1 MDSLDATLLG
11 RATTVVRDRRDVGD
25 ARDLETTGIQRAHRG
40 FTTGAR
46 ATDADFDV
54 LHAVLLRRDSRLL
67 SRHLRRERRR
77 LARTAEAA
85 TTRGR
90 PGKRVSL
97 AIGDRDDGV
106 VEGSVHVGDAV
117 EDVLAR
123 LLRFFRTTS
132 GGRGTRGT
140 CSSSGF

>member
-11 RATTVVRDRRDVGD
+11 RAATVVRDRRDVGN
-25 ARDLETTGIQRAHRG
+25 AGDLQTTGIQRAHRG
-40 FTTGAR
+40 FTTGAG

-85 TTRGR
+85 TTRRR

-97 AIGDRDDGV
+97 AVGDRDDGV

-123 LLRFFRTTS
+123 LLRFLRTTS
-132 GGRGTRGT
+132 GSGTTSGGTR
-140 CSSSGF
+140 SSGF

>member
-1 MDSLDATLLG
+1 RD
-11 RATTVVRDRRDVGD
+11 VRDAGD
-25 ARDLETTGIQRAHRG
+25 LQTTGVEGADCRLSA
-40 FTTGAR
+40 GAR
-46 ATDADFDV
+46 TANSHFNV

-85 TTRGR
+85 TTRRR

-97 AIGDRDDGV
+97 AVGDRDDGV

-132 GGRGTRGT
+132 GGGTSGT
-140 CSSSGF
+140 SSSGF